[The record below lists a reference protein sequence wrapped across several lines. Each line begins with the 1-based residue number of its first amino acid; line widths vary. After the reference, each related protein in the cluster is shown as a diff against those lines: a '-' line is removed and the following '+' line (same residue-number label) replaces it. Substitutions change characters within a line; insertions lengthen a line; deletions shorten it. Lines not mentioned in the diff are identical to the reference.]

1 MRCQR
6 QQKSRLSNII
16 DVTLSLRS
24 DMPKW
29 PGSVGVELRRAMS
42 LACGDSANGSV
53 LVCDVH
59 IGTHVDAPR
68 HFLEGGST
76 VEQLPLDVMVGPC
89 FVAYLPE
96 VEYITSDDLADLDFP
111 SGTERLLLRTGNST
125 LWAAETREFR
135 EDYVALTEDAARWVV
150 GKGVRL
156 IGVDYLSVQRY
167 GDSAATHQIL
177 LEAGVVIVE
186 GLNLCEVEAG
196 FYELICLPLKLVD
209 AEGAPARVI
218 LRRVSEFGKGQSTTG
233 ASL

>member
-1 MRCQR
+1 MRC

-29 PGSVGVELRRAMS
+29 PGSAGVELKRTMS
-42 LACGDSANGSV
+42 LAGGDLANGSR
-53 LVCDVH
+53 LACDVH
-59 IGTHVDAPR
+59 IGTHVDAPS

-96 VEYITSDDLADLDFP
+96 VECITSDDLADLDFP
-111 SGTERLLLRTGNST
+111 SGTRRLLLRTGNSE
-125 LWAAETREFR
+125 LWAAETREFI

-150 GKGVRL
+150 ENGIRL

-167 GDSAATHQIL
+167 GDGAATHQIL
-177 LEAGVVIVE
+177 LEAGVVVVE

-196 FYELICLPLKLVD
+196 FCELICLPLKLVD

-218 LRRVSEFGKGQSTTG
+218 LRRVAEFGEGQSATG
-233 ASL
+233 ANL

>member
-1 MRCQR
+1 MA
-6 QQKSRLSNII
+6 
-16 DVTLSLRS
+16 
-24 DMPKW
+24 
-29 PGSVGVELRRAMS
+29 G
-42 LACGDSANGSV
+42 GDSANGSL

-59 IGTHVDAPR
+59 TGTHVDAPR

-76 VEQLPLDVMVGPC
+76 VEQLSLDVMVGPC

-96 VEYITSDDLADLDFP
+96 AECVTSDDLADLDFP

-125 LWAAETREFR
+125 LWSAETGEFR
-135 EDYVALTEDAARWVV
+135 EDYVALSEDAARWVV
-150 GKGVRL
+150 ENGVKL

-167 GDSAATHQIL
+167 GDSAATHRIL
-177 LEAGVVIVE
+177 LEAGVVIIE
-186 GLNLCEVEAG
+186 GLNLCGVGAG

-218 LRRVSEFGKGQSTTG
+218 LRRVAEFGERQSITG